1 MNIDNLFDKFNQ
13 IDKLSKDCDNTL
25 KKIEITNNK
34 NIFKNTYLENK
45 QSVIELYKLFM
56 FYGLLE
62 YLENLNGSLF

>member
-1 MNIDNLFDKFNQ
+1 MNINNLFDKFNN

-45 QSVIELYKLFM
+45 QSVIMSSAYD
-56 FYGLLE
+56 
-62 YLENLNGSLF
+62 